1 MTVKYDIEFLGHPNI
16 RSLHQRTIEITK
28 DSSLTPSGDCI
39 IGVNATSACKEIPQE
54 LRKKLQDPKTLIKIT
69 ISVGDYV
76 FVVNGRGHSDLT
88 LTHSHDIVIRKS
100 NFVCPR
106 TLGVEFDKGS
116 DSIPREMIKLLQDP
130 YSKGVFSIE
139 VN

>member
-1 MTVKYDIEFLGHPNI
+1 MTVKYDIEFSGHQNI

-39 IGVNATSACKEIPQE
+39 IGVNATSACSEIPAE
-54 LRKKLQDPKTLIKIT
+54 LRKKLQDSKTIIKFT

-76 FVVNGRGHSDLT
+76 FVIRGRGHSGLS
-88 LTHSHDIVIRKS
+88 LTHAHDIVIRKS
-100 NFVCPR
+100 DFVCPR
-106 TLGVEFDKGS
+106 TLAVGCDKAS

-130 YSKGVFSIE
+130 NSKGLFSIE
-139 VN
+139 VD